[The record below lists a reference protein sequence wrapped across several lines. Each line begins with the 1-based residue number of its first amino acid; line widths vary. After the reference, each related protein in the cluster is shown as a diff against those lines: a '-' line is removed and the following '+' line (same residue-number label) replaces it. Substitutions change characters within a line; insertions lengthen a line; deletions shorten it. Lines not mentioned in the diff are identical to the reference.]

1 MKLAVLAAAALTV
14 ASVFAFGSSAAPTAV
29 RTLRGTVGP
38 GFSISLTQ
46 NGKRVRSLP
55 AGTYRIV
62 VSDRSPIHNF
72 VLEREHGGDFERA
85 VTSVPQT
92 GSKTITVRLTR
103 GDWEVYCAPHQST
116 MSQDFVVR

>member
-1 MKLAVLAAAALTV
+1 MKLAVLAAAGLT
-14 ASVFAFGSSAAPTAV
+14 AGSVFAFGSHAAPTV
-29 RTLRGTVGP
+29 RTLKGTVGP

-46 NGKRVRSLP
+46 NGKRVRSLR

-62 VSDRSPIHNF
+62 VSDRSPIHDF
-72 VLEREHGGDFERA
+72 VLEREHGGDFERTI
-85 VTSVPQT
+85 TSVPQT
-92 GSKTITVRLTR
+92 GTRTITVRLTR